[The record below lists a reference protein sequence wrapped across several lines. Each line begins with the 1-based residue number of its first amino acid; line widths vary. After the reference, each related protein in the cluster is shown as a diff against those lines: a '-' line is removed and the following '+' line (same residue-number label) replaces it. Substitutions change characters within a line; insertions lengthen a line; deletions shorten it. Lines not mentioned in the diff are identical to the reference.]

1 MALPQPRAR
10 AEPAPSAPISV
21 RPAVLL
27 AALLL
32 PWPAHASP
40 HAAGPPVEL
49 SWDAPASCPAEA
61 FHAPLRRYLGDR
73 VSSGPAL
80 PVQVRLREAA
90 RGRWQLDLDIAAAG
104 ARRLTAERCE
114 TAADAAAFI
123 VAQALTSAAPAPTLR
138 EATPPDDPQL
148 PDPQLPAPPALVPE
162 PGLVPGP
169 ALDPALDAPPASPPD
184 SRPASPPDP
193 RPAPPPPPSA
203 APLRLALRLG
213 GGFSGGALPAIGGE
227 LGLLLGLLGPRW
239 RVDLLARGL
248 LPTRATSR
256 VAPEVSAR
264 LGLWALG
271 GRGCAVPRRA
281 RLEFPLCAGAE
292 LGQVL
297 ARSQGLAANGR
308 AELLWA
314 ALTASPGLAWSPR
327 PWFALVASAQLAV
340 ALVGHDIV
348 VRGLPRLHRLGPVD
362 AGLSLALEWR
372 LPTARRPGP

>member
-1 MALPQPRAR
+1 MALSQPRAR
-10 AEPAPSAPISV
+10 AKPPVTPTLV
-21 RPAVLL
+21 RPALLL

-32 PWPAHASP
+32 AAPAHA
-40 HAAGPPVEL
+40 AEPPVEL

-61 FHAPLRRYLGDR
+61 FHAPLRRYLGAR
-73 VSSGPAL
+73 ASTGPTL

-123 VAQALTSAAPAPTLR
+123 VAQALTNAAPTPTPPDAP
-138 EATPPDDPQL
+138 PPDDPQS
-148 PDPQLPAPPALVPE
+148 PTPPALVPE
-162 PGLVPGP
+162 PNLDPGPTAPPLVPGP
-169 ALDPALDAPPASPPD
+169 TAPPLDPAIDTPPGPAPDPLPPAIP
-184 SRPASPPDP
+184 P
-193 RPAPPPPPSA
+193 RPAPQ
-203 APLRLALRLG
+203 RLALRLG
-213 GGFSGGALPAIGGE
+213 GGFSGGALPAVGGE

-271 GRGCAVPRRA
+271 ARACAVPRRA

-327 PWFALVASAQLAV
+327 PWLALVASAQLAV
-340 ALVGHDIV
+340 ALIRHDIV

-372 LPTARRPGP
+372 FPGARRPRPGS